1 APGERTGA
9 YRIGGDVLLTDEN
22 GDSHL
27 SGQYL
32 AVALVDEIETPA
44 HRRTRFTVAY

>member
-1 APGERTGA
+1 M
-9 YRIGGDVLLTDEN
+9 LLTDEN
-22 GDSHL
+22 GDSNL
-27 SGQYL
+27 SGQDL